1 MDEVTERKDMY
12 DIDMYAVQRKTDALS
27 VYLPEYEC
35 SFHNSVR
42 NREYTKRLYE
52 YLVMLTERLAILEV
66 EVEGRK
72 QKSKTVPDDVTRIEK
87 LEIAVELINQSTIP
101 KVQNDID
108 MHYEDTSKKF
118 AEYDQIWGPR
128 HGKAYRALLALANPE
143 GYFLKNYEA
152 DMEIPDCTG
161 MQIDGKHGYRC
172 LRVDKPL
179 QTQDGN
185 HKKAHWGYL

>member
-1 MDEVTERKDMY
+1 MDEVTEREVTKMDEVTRRTNE
-12 DIDMYAVQRKTDALS
+12 IS
-27 VYLPEYEC
+27 VYLPEYED
-35 SFHNSVR
+35 SFHSSQKT
-42 NREYTKRLYE
+42 REYTKRLYE
-52 YLVMLTERLAILEV
+52 YLVMLTERIIMLEV
-66 EVEGRK
+66 EVEGKKR
-72 QKSKTVPDDVTRIEK
+72 KTVPDDVTRIEK

-152 DMEIPDCTG
+152 EMEIPDCTG
-161 MQIDGKHGYRC
+161 MQIDGSHGYRC